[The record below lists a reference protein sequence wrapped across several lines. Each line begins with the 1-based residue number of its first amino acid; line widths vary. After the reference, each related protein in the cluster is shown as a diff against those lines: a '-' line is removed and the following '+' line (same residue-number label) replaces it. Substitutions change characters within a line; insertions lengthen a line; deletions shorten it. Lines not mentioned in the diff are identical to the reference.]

1 MMNCLKKNKLM
12 LSLSCCETKL
22 YKSENCQCKYI
33 LLIQHYIKK
42 YMNTLKQLPT
52 FEYNKIN
59 LSYHNINS
67 FLISEKKTNDQNNK
81 IRENIIGAIINDK
94 IPTSYYCYSNKW
106 KYMKNNILDY
116 INCLAKENIVDNITI
131 DKIICTH
138 KGGRTSNF
146 DFIITINDKYSFNV
160 ELKFNAS
167 TISEATQFVS
177 PMKPSQFL
185 SSSYEEY
192 YYDSYISIL
201 AEYGKLIVPSKEE
214 YLSQIH
220 SPNPECMATY
230 QEKYYFGCKSSS
242 KYTGKE
248 EDIGFYLKAK
258 KLSEESIVNFIKNNE
273 LNINELSKYL
283 KETQENKCYMMY
295 KNNQFHKQI
304 VNMDDYELISYTK
317 EKNRFVATSKTGHK
331 IKILLR
337 WKNGNGIAF
346 PAFQIS

>member
-1 MMNCLKKNKLM
+1 MIRKFKKHKLI
-12 LSLSCCETKL
+12 LSCCESKL
-22 YKSENCQCKYI
+22 YENENCKCKYI
-33 LLIQHYIKK
+33 LLIKHNIKK
-42 YMNTLKQLPT
+42 YMSTLKQLPI
-52 FEYNKIN
+52 FEYNKII
-59 LSYHNINS
+59 LSYPTINS
-67 FLISEKKTNDQNNK
+67 FLISEKKINDENNK
-81 IRENIIGAIINDK
+81 LRENIVGAIINDK
-94 IPTSYYCYSNKW
+94 IPQEYYLYSNRW
-106 KYMKNNILDY
+106 KYMKNNIFNY
-116 INCLAKENIVDNITI
+116 INCLAKEHTNNNITI
-131 DKIICTH
+131 DKVICNH
-138 KGGRTSNF
+138 KGGRNSNF
-146 DFIITINDKYSFNV
+146 DFIITINDKYNFNV

-167 TISEATQFVS
+167 SISEAPQFVS
-177 PMKPSQFL
+177 PMKPSQYL

-192 YYDSYISIL
+192 YYDNYIHIL
-201 AEYGKLIVPSKEE
+201 ADYGKLIIPSKDK
-214 YLSQIH
+214 YLIQIH
-220 SPNPECMATY
+220 STEPECIKAY

-273 LNINELSKYL
+273 
-283 KETQENKCYMMY
+283 
-295 KNNQFHKQI
+295 FHKQI